1 MPSEFSMWNQ
11 YLKDNVAKSGRRSF
25 PFLPGLAFIVLGVLV
40 LFAPR
45 LLIAA
50 VATVLF
56 IIGSLL
62 CFVAWKFVQF
72 KRQLS
77 NLTRELDGKIQV
89 QAFHVKTADE
99 PLSSADEK
107 KIVFH

>member
-1 MPSEFSMWNQ
+1 
-11 YLKDNVAKSGRRSF
+11 L
-25 PFLPGLAFIVLGVLV
+25 GLLV

-56 IIGSLL
+56 LIGGLL
-62 CFVAWKFVQF
+62 CFVAWKLMQF

-77 NLTRELDGKIQV
+77 TLARGLEGRIQV
-89 QAFHVKTADE
+89 QAFHVKDPKG
-99 PLSSADEK
+99 PLSDTEDK
-107 KIVFH
+107 KIIYH